1 MKPIKYND
9 KGPAVEDIQRR
20 LRVLGY
26 KIGPEGTSG
35 VFLDDTLAA
44 VNAFQRARGIEPTGA
59 VGPRTWSTLVDSTF
73 ELGDRM
79 LYLRM
84 PYFHGA
90 DVVQLQ
96 HALNSLG
103 FAVGGADGIFGT
115 STERAVTEFQQ
126 NYDINPDGLVGNNT
140 LRALSN
146 LRHIWGSKGGRAHSS
161 VEGTPPRHYHAL
173 LDYYFDFQANG
184 ACVDAA
190 TSAVLRR
197 LVRYANNLEDA
208 ARADLVQGDVTTPN
222 ITILVRVTAFDDSSG
237 SSDSSGISDGSE
249 DNGGCK
255 NLDLDNRAE
264 CALADVA
271 SASFVYQNNFKSFAP
286 TLKRISP
293 ELQNLKAHD
302 RQNLQLGLPAYEIHI
317 VMPLSLLEAGSES
330 SLPVGLQLMASR
342 LLDALCLA
350 AIA

>member
-26 KIGPEGTSG
+26 KIGSEGASG

-44 VNAFQRARGIEPTGA
+44 VNTFQRAHGIEPTGA

-126 NYDINPDGLVGNNT
+126 NYDINPDGLVGNDT
-140 LRALSN
+140 LRALFN

-161 VEGTPPRHYHAL
+161 VEGTPPQQYHAL

-208 ARADLVQGDVTTPN
+208 ARADLVQGDVTTPD
-222 ITILVRVTAFDDSSG
+222 ITILVRVTAFDDSNDSNNEG
-237 SSDSSGISDGSE
+237 KNVDVSELVASPSSDVG
-249 DNGGCK
+249 
-255 NLDLDNRAE
+255 
-264 CALADVA
+264 
-271 SASFVYQNNFKSFAP
+271 SASFIYQNRFKSFAP
-286 TLKRISP
+286 TVKKIGP
-293 ELQNLKAHD
+293 ELQKLKTSD
-302 RQNLQLGLPAYEIHI
+302 RQGAQLGLPAYEIHI
-317 VMPLSLLEAGSES
+317 AMPLSLLEVGSES
-330 SLPVGLQLMASR
+330 SLPVGLQLMATR

>member
-20 LRVLGY
+20 LRILGH
-26 KIGPEGTSG
+26 KIGSEGTGG
-35 VFLDDTLAA
+35 VFLDETLAA
-44 VNAFQRARGIEPTGA
+44 VTTFQRAHGIEPTGA

-90 DVVQLQ
+90 DVTQLQ
-96 HALNSLG
+96 HALNTLG

-126 NYDINPDGLVGNNT
+126 NYDINPDGLVGNDT
-140 LRALSN
+140 LHALFN
-146 LRHIWGSKGGRAHSS
+146 LRHIWGGKEGRAHSS
-161 VEGTPPRHYHAL
+161 TEGAPPKHYRAL

-184 ACVDAA
+184 SCVDAA
-190 TSAVLRR
+190 ASAALRR

-208 ARADLVQGDVTTPN
+208 ARADLVQGDVTTPD
-222 ITILVRVTAFDDSSG
+222 IMIFVRVTAFDDSKGAVPAVDESVSG
-237 SSDSSGISDGSE
+237 GSM
-249 DNGGCK
+249 
-255 NLDLDNRAE
+255 
-264 CALADVA
+264 
-271 SASFVYQNNFKSFAP
+271 SFVYQNNFKSFAP
-286 TLKRISP
+286 TLKVLTP
-293 ELQNLKAHD
+293 ELQNLMLGD
-302 RQNLQLGLPAYEIHI
+302 RQSSRLGLPAYELHI
-317 VMPLSLLEAGSES
+317 AMPLSLLETGSES

>member
-44 VNAFQRARGIEPTGA
+44 VNAFQRAHGIEPTGA

-161 VEGTPPRHYHAL
+161 VEGTPPHHYHAL

-184 ACVDAA
+184 ACVGAA

-237 SSDSSGISDGSE
+237 NSDSNGGIDGS
-249 DNGGCK
+249 K
-255 NLDLDNRAE
+255 NLDLGDQAE
-264 CALADVA
+264 RTSDDVA

-286 TLKRISP
+286 TLKKITP
-293 ELQNLKAHD
+293 ELQNLKAD
-302 RQNLQLGLPAYEIHI
+302 GRKNLQLGLPVYEIHI
-317 VMPLSLLEAGSES
+317 AMPLSLLEAGSES